1 MNNIEN
7 IGVEILEI
15 FTEKQNYD
23 EKYNN
28 LMFSF
33 VTKAYEL
40 VDLSEDLYQLEHTIK
55 LNQISLKDYIL
66 NSEICSFL
74 KNNNINNYSTEDL
87 KEFMQ
92 KYENQNISDITSYKL
107 ALELYEKL
115 DEIKNIENAKIDYEI
130 NRMSNILEDIINIEN
145 IDKNKYQDLYN
156 RLLEQIKVKNL
167 DDNLIDDKINN
178 YVVQILNDIF
188 NYYLYGNKEI
198 PVDMM

>member
-15 FTEKQNYD
+15 FTEKQKYD

-66 NSEICSFL
+66 NSEICNFL
-74 KNNNINNYSTEDL
+74 KNDNINNYSIEDL
-87 KEFMQ
+87 KGFMR
-92 KYENQNISDITSYKL
+92 KYEIQNISDITSYKL
-107 ALELYEKL
+107 ALELYERL
-115 DEIKNIENAKIDYEI
+115 DEIKNIENSKIDYEI
-130 NRMSNILEDIINIEN
+130 NRMSSILEDINNIES
-145 IDKNKYQDLYN
+145 IDKDKYRDLYN
-156 RLLEQIKVKNL
+156 HLLEQIKVNYL
-167 DDNLIDDKINN
+167 DNNLIDDKINN

-198 PVDMM
+198 PVDM

>member
-15 FTEKQNYD
+15 FTEKQKYD

-66 NSEICSFL
+66 NSEICNFL
-74 KNNNINNYSTEDL
+74 KNNNINNYSIEDL
-87 KEFMQ
+87 KRFMR
-92 KYENQNISDITSYKL
+92 KYEIQNISDITSYKL
-107 ALELYEKL
+107 ALELYERL
-115 DEIKNIENAKIDYEI
+115 DEIKNIENSKIDYEI
-130 NRMSNILEDIINIEN
+130 NRMSSILEDINNIES
-145 IDKNKYQDLYN
+145 IDKDKYRDLYN
-156 RLLEQIKVKNL
+156 HLLEQIKVNYL
-167 DDNLIDDKINN
+167 DNNLIDDKINN

-198 PVDMM
+198 PVDM